1 MKSGIGP
8 AVPNGS
14 GYETCGAIRS
24 GMGDVK
30 SIDDGCGSWEGIRS
44 SMGVVKSIAGGYA
57 FTWVSTTG
65 VGEKSRSK
73 SKILGTPGLTSFGCS
88 CETSASVISN

>member
-14 GYETCGAIRS
+14 GCETYGAIIS
-24 GMGDVK
+24 GIGDVK
-30 SIDDGCGSWEGIRS
+30 FIDGGCGSWEGIKS
-44 SMGVVKSIAGGYA
+44 SMASIAGGYA

-73 SKILGTPGLTSFGCS
+73 SKILGTPGLTSCGCS
-88 CETSASVISN
+88 CATSASVISN